1 MSYQISYDD
10 DSQMKPMDV
19 WQLMIFYLLHRTAV
33 QFPKN
38 CHTCGSK
45 VKGNRIIGY
54 RMGCRNRVHRY
65 G

>member
-45 VKGNRIIGY
+45 VKGNRI
-54 RMGCRNRVHRY
+54 
-65 G
+65 